1 MTRSLAC
8 AAIVLAAPASA
19 PAQSRTWTAGFGLDQ
34 AWDSNPYF
42 VVTDGAGDRLHSAHA
57 SIGHTRAGRRSALSA
72 SLGGGA
78 TLYGDQKSLNSGLF
92 FGSFSA
98 SRQLSSRTS
107 LSARETFSSTRT
119 GQSTVLTEAG
129 LPLPQSRALTAN
141 GGLQIAHRASAATT
155 LQLDLGHETARFDFS
170 GLVNGSTYFAG
181 ASLHR
186 RIGARQSLSASY
198 GALGSHTPG
207 RMSIHHTLGA
217 SGQRSV
223 GRSWSASASLGI
235 ARFDGVVNGSPW
247 TFIGGASIAGKFRRD
262 SVSASYGRSVGQ
274 AFGLGHDRT
283 ANNLSSGYS
292 RTLGRRLVLS
302 TSIRWVFSSAPG
314 RSSFLYRSEYYS
326 GTAHYRL
333 NPHLDASAGYTRRR
347 SVSPAPGP
355 TISGDY
361 FGLSMG
367 YGWASHDRRGAT
379 P

>member
-1 MTRSLAC
+1 MTRSWAC
-8 AAIVLAAPASA
+8 AAIVLAAPTSA
-19 PAQSRTWTAGFGLDQ
+19 PAQSRTWTAAFGLDQ

-42 VVTDGAGDRLHSAHA
+42 VVTDGPGDRLHSAHA
-57 SIGHTRAGRRSALSA
+57 SIGHTRAGRRSALTA
-72 SLGGGA
+72 TLGGGA
-78 TLYGDQKSLNSGLF
+78 TIYGDRTSLNSGLF
-92 FGSFSA
+92 FGTFSA

-107 LSARETFSSTRT
+107 FSARESLSSTRT

-129 LPLPQSRALTAN
+129 LQLPQSRALTAS
-141 GGLQIAHRASAATT
+141 GGLQLAHRKSAVTT
-155 LQLDLGHETARFDFS
+155 LQLDLGHDTARFDFS
-170 GLVNGSTYFAG
+170 GLVNGSTYFAS

-186 RIGARQSLSASY
+186 RVDARQSLSASY

-207 RMSIHHTLGA
+207 RTSLHHTLGV

-223 GRSWSASASLGI
+223 GRAWGASASLGV

-247 TFIGGASIAGKFRRD
+247 TFIGGGSIAGKFRRD
-262 SVSASYGRSVGQ
+262 SVFASYGRSVGQ

-283 ANNLSSGYS
+283 ADNLSSGYT

-302 TSIRWVFSSAPG
+302 TSISWVFSSAPG

-326 GTAHYRL
+326 GSAHYRL
-333 NPHLDASAGYTRRR
+333 SPHLGVSGGYTRRR
-347 SVSPAPGP
+347 SVSPAPAP
-355 TISGDY
+355 TVSGDY

-367 YGWASHDRRGAT
+367 YGWASHDRRAAT